1 MDFCNMQKSINGIM
15 LRKMM
20 LGGASLLEENKSYV
34 DSLNVFP
41 VPDGDTG
48 TNMSMT
54 MKSVANEI
62 NECPENSIEGLSKA
76 FAKGALKGARGNSGV
91 ILSQI
96 LRGMSNAFCEKP
108 LETIGPKQL
117 AAAINKGAE
126 TAYKAVTKPKEG
138 TILTVI
144 RMMAEC
150 ATRLAK
156 KKIDIDDMLKQVVDQ
171 GEETLKQTP
180 EMLPVLKKAGVVD
193 SGGRGLVIV
202 FTGFYKCLIN
212 DETLKINYEEFDK
225 TSGGVTA
232 DANYESNEAII
243 NLENLGDIQFAY
255 CTEFMVIQMKK
266 KTTEADIDK
275 LREKLMEIGDCVICV
290 GDLSLVKVH
299 VHTNQPNV
307 ALGYALELGELTKL
321 KIENMLEQNRA
332 LKAKRAKMAEL
343 KPYGLVSVVAGDG
356 LSALFKDCGVD
367 YCIKGGQTMNP
378 SADDIAKAI
387 ENVPAKDVY
396 VLPNNKNIVL
406 AAEQSKSLVSN
417 KTIHVIPTASI
428 PEGISACLAFNP
440 EATPEENDVQMMEA
454 IKGVKSSS
462 VTYAVRTTELDGFSL
477 HEGDIIGLNEK
488 AILAKGDNIPETVE
502 KLIDKQIDGDSMSI
516 TLFYGENVKEEE
528 ANELCEKLQQKYAN
542 CEVSVANGGQPVYYY
557 LISIQ

>member
-1 MDFCNMQKSINGIM
+1 MQKSINGNM

-20 LGGASLLEENKSYV
+20 LAGASLLEENKNYV

-48 TNMSMT
+48 TNMSLT
-54 MKSVANEI
+54 MRSVANEI
-62 NECPENSIEGLSKA
+62 NECTESNIDALSEA
-76 FAKGALKGARGNSGV
+76 FARGALKGARGNSGV

-96 LRGMSNAFCEKP
+96 LRGMSVSLREKP
-108 LETIGPKQL
+108 LAEIGPKQF
-117 AAAINKGAE
+117 AAALNKGAE

-138 TILTVI
+138 TILTVV

-150 ATRLAK
+150 ALRLAK

-180 EMLPVLKKAGVVD
+180 EMLPVLKQAGVVD

-225 TSGGVTA
+225 VQTSSENG
-232 DANYESNEAII
+232 YESNDAII

-343 KPYGLVSVVAGDG
+343 KPYGIVSVCAGDG
-356 LSALFKDCGVD
+356 LEALFKDCGVD
-367 YCIKGGQTMNP
+367 YCIRGGQTMNP
-378 SADDIAKAI
+378 SANDIAKAI
-387 ENVPAKDVY
+387 ENVHAKDIF

-406 AAEQSKSLVSN
+406 AAEQSKSLVTN

-440 EATPEENDVQMMEA
+440 EATPEENEAQMLDT
-454 IKGVKSSS
+454 IKCVKSSS

-477 HEGDIIGLNEK
+477 QEGDIIGLNEK
-488 AILAKGDNIPETVE
+488 AILAKGSDVQETVE
-502 KLIDKQIDGDSMSI
+502 KVIDKQIDNDIVNI
-516 TLFYGENVKEEE
+516 TLFYGENVNEEE
-528 ANELCEKLQQKYAN
+528 ANSLCEKLQQKYEN
-542 CEVSVANGGQPVYYY
+542 CEVSVVNGGQPVYYY
-557 LISIQ
+557 LISMQ

>member
-1 MDFCNMQKSINGIM
+1 MQKSINGNM

-20 LGGASLLEENKSYV
+20 LAGASLLEENKNYV

-48 TNMSMT
+48 TNMSLT
-54 MKSVANEI
+54 MRSVANEI
-62 NECPENSIEGLSKA
+62 NECTDNSIESLAEA

-96 LRGMSNAFCEKP
+96 LRGMSVSLREKP
-108 LETIGPKQL
+108 LNEIGPKQF
-117 AAAINKGAE
+117 AAALNKGAE

-138 TILTVI
+138 TILTVV

-150 ATRLAK
+150 ASRLAK
-156 KKIDIDDMLKQVVDQ
+156 KKIDMDDMLKQVVDQ

-225 TSGGVTA
+225 VATTSSNGF
-232 DANYESNEAII
+232 ESNEAII

-299 VHTNQPNV
+299 VHTNQPNL

-332 LKAKRAKMAEL
+332 LKVLKHSLKIAE
-343 KPYGLVSVVAGDG
+343 
-356 LSALFKDCGVD
+356 
-367 YCIKGGQTMNP
+367 
-378 SADDIAKAI
+378 
-387 ENVPAKDVY
+387 
-396 VLPNNKNIVL
+396 
-406 AAEQSKSLVSN
+406 
-417 KTIHVIPTASI
+417 
-428 PEGISACLAFNP
+428 
-440 EATPEENDVQMMEA
+440 
-454 IKGVKSSS
+454 
-462 VTYAVRTTELDGFSL
+462 
-477 HEGDIIGLNEK
+477 
-488 AILAKGDNIPETVE
+488 
-502 KLIDKQIDGDSMSI
+502 
-516 TLFYGENVKEEE
+516 
-528 ANELCEKLQQKYAN
+528 
-542 CEVSVANGGQPVYYY
+542 
-557 LISIQ
+557 

>member
-1 MDFCNMQKSINGIM
+1 MQKSINGIM

-20 LGGASLLEENKSYV
+20 LAGASLLDENKSYV

-48 TNMSMT
+48 TNMSLT
-54 MKSVANEI
+54 MRSVANEI
-62 NECPENSIEGLSKA
+62 NECPDNSIEALSEA

-96 LRGMSNAFCEKP
+96 LRGMSSALREKP
-108 LETIGPKQL
+108 LQEIGPKQF
-117 AAAINKGAE
+117 AAALNRGAE

-138 TILTVI
+138 TILTVV

-150 ATRLAK
+150 ATKLAK
-156 KKIDIDDMLKQVVDQ
+156 KKIDIDDMLRQVVEQ

-180 EMLPVLKKAGVVD
+180 ELLPVLKQAGVVD

-212 DETLKINYEEFDK
+212 DDTLKINYEEFDK
-225 TSGGVTA
+225 GAAASPT
-232 DANYESNEAII
+232 NYESNEAII
-243 NLENLGDIQFAY
+243 NLDNLGDIQFAY

-275 LREKLMEIGDCVICV
+275 LREKLIEIGDCVICV

-343 KPYGLVSVVAGDG
+343 KPYGIVSVVAGDG

-396 VLPNNKNIVL
+396 VLPNNKNIIL
-406 AAEQSKSLVSN
+406 AAEQSKSLISN

-428 PEGISACLAFNP
+428 PEGISACLAFNTD
-440 EATPEENDVQMMEA
+440 ATPEENDAAMLES
-454 IKGVKSSS
+454 IKCVKSSS
-462 VTYAVRTTELDGFSL
+462 VTYAVRTTELDGFAL
-477 HEGDIIGLNEK
+477 TEGDIIGLNEK
-488 AILAKGDNIPETVE
+488 SILAKGNDVPETVE
-502 KLIDKQIDGDSMSI
+502 KLIEKQIDDQTVNI
-516 TLFYGENVKEEE
+516 TLFYGDGVNEED
-528 ANELCEKLQQKYAN
+528 ANKLCEKLQEKYAN
-542 CEVSVANGGQPVYYY
+542 YEVSVVNGGQPVYYY
-557 LISIQ
+557 LISMQ